1 MLFGV
6 FYVWVFFRCKVNTDS
21 YLHPHGESEGGAEM
35 TGIHPEHIF
44 MFYLKWKLYVMEGVQ
59 RKWQAHGC
67 DSEWHKRTYKL
78 NLCCEDKWTD
88 DRKRPRRWSEV
99 RAARNT
105 ETGWRNVTHAVNE
118 LPACLP
124 EWRPG
129 RKNPHFGWLPFGR
142 DDRRPLLPAPE
153 WTLSSVWSSAF
164 WCRSFISPQGRFTF
178 QSVFSIATK

>member
-6 FYVWVFFRCKVNTDS
+6 FSVWVFFRCKVNTDS
-21 YLHPHGESEGGAEM
+21 YLHPHGESEGGDEM
-35 TGIHPEHIF
+35 TGIHPKHIF

-59 RKWQAHGC
+59 RKWQAHGR
-67 DSEWHKRTYKL
+67 DSEWHKRTHKP

-118 LPACLP
+118 LPASVYP
-124 EWRPG
+124 SGG
-129 RKNPHFGWLPFGR
+129 RGEKKQTLWLAAIWSGWQTPSAAGSRMDSEFGLVFGF
-142 DDRRPLLPAPE
+142 LMQ
-153 WTLSSVWSSAF
+153 
-164 WCRSFISPQGRFTF
+164 I
-178 QSVFSIATK
+178 IY

>member
-1 MLFGV
+1 MLFG
-6 FYVWVFFRCKVNTDS
+6 FFGGGFFRCKVNTDS
-21 YLHPHGESEGGAEM
+21 YLHPHGESEGGDEM
-35 TGIHPEHIF
+35 TGIHPKHIF

-67 DSEWHKRTYKL
+67 DSEWHKWTNKL

-129 RKNPHFGWLPFGR
+129 RKKKLWLAAIWSGWKTPSAAGSRMNSEFGLVFGF
-142 DDRRPLLPAPE
+142 LMQ
-153 WTLSSVWSSAF
+153 
-164 WCRSFISPQGRFTF
+164 I
-178 QSVFSIATK
+178 IY

>member
-6 FYVWVFFRCKVNTDS
+6 FSVWVFFRCKVNTDS
-21 YLHPHGESEGGAEM
+21 YLHPHGESEGGDEM
-35 TGIHPEHIF
+35 TGIHPKHIF

-59 RKWQAHGC
+59 RKWQAHGR
-67 DSEWHKRTYKL
+67 DSEWHKRTNKP

-129 RKNPHFGWLPFGR
+129 RKKKPTLVGCHLVGTTDALCCRLQNGLWVRSGLWLS
-142 DDRRPLLPAPE
+142 DADHLLVPKGDS
-153 WTLSSVWSSAF
+153 LFS
-164 WCRSFISPQGRFTF
+164 
-178 QSVFSIATK
+178 QSCP